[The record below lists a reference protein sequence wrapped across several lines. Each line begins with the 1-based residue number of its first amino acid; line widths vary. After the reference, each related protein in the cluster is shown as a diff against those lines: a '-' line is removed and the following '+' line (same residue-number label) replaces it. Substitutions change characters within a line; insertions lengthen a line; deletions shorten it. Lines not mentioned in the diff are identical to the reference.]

1 MKAISDVLKE
11 FLVILL
17 AYLNGLK
24 AQKDA
29 QKIDQLE
36 FDLEGVQR
44 VEDVAISRDRNTA
57 ITRLRERN
65 RVRD

>member
-1 MKAISDVLKE
+1 MKAISDVIKE

-24 AQKDA
+24 SQKDA

-36 FDLEGVQR
+36 FDLEAVQR
-44 VEDVAISRDRNTA
+44 VEDVAISNDRNIA
-57 ITRLRERN
+57 LERLHKAG